1 MLSRQQRDGFYFH
14 LFLSATQ
21 GLPRKWPFCKSWL
34 LLPAWCF
41 SWQVG
46 LRNPSFRER
55 QMEPE
60 SEALRHWCSLCP
72 SLPFLPPAPPR
83 LPFKQY
89 LSPYWC
95 QAQERQKGG
104 TRHTEMRKQSL
115 SPKHCPLDLTQM
127 KLSLIHRPKYEETES
142 NDFLRILSVFI
153 ATTFKNCFSGES
165 LLWKISLHPN
175 MLQVLHILSTVTCS
189 KNMKVFK

>member
-1 MLSRQQRDGFYFH
+1 MFSFPPC
-14 LFLSATQ
+14 
-21 GLPRKWPFCKSWL
+21 LPSLIRKWLEVSVGHLGAESAAAWRFLFPPFS
-34 LLPAWCF
+34 F
-41 SWQVG
+41 SHTRAAKEVAFLQV
-46 LRNPSFRER
+46 LAAS
-55 QMEPE
+55 E